1 MTNEAAETK
10 TETPAAPTAGQDVP
24 VKEEVKAEVNK
35 EEKSDQD
42 TEKEKKTEEK
52 KEKKPAAPPKPTV
65 HKADFE
71 KDVVYLFQFSRT
83 PVLPSISPFCLK
95 VETFLRVAGIKYEN
109 VDHRMKL
116 RSKKG
121 QLPFVELNGEEIS
134 DSSFI
139 IKELSAKFEK
149 DLDAALST
157 EQKTL
162 SHAMITMVE
171 NHLHWIV
178 SWWKTKVPV
187 RMLDG
192 YKMDLQKVFQTKIP
206 APILNFV
213 FKQKMKSKSKAV
225 KAVGLGVH
233 KSEEIEDLGKS
244 DLKALSDQLQD
255 KPFFFGDEPTLLDI
269 VTFANVAQ
277 LVFLDKE
284 VECPLRSYIEESHTN
299 LVGHANRIKER
310 FYPDWEEMCQSLEL
324 NTHLPKPPPK
334 EEVKEEVKKEE
345 AKKEAPEA
353 AAEPAADKEKADEDK
368 EKEEDNKK
376 AETEAKAE

>member
-171 NHLHWIV
+171 NHLHWINKA
-178 SWWKTKVPV
+178 W
-187 RMLDG
+187 R
-192 YKMDLQKVFQTKIP
+192 
-206 APILNFV
+206 
-213 FKQKMKSKSKAV
+213 SKNP
-225 KAVGLGVH
+225 G
-233 KSEEIEDLGKS
+233 EW
-244 DLKALSDQLQD
+244 LKATRLNLQQ
-255 KPFFFGDEPTLLDI
+255 I
-269 VTFANVAQ
+269 W
-277 LVFLDKE
+277 
-284 VECPLRSYIEESHTN
+284 ESKMPN
-299 LVGHANRIKER
+299 LV
-310 FYPDWEEMCQSLEL
+310 L
-324 NTHLPKPPPK
+324 NMAFKMRQKQVTSRRT
-334 EEVKEEVKKEE
+334 
-345 AKKEAPEA
+345 A
-353 AAEPAADKEKADEDK
+353 
-368 EKEEDNKK
+368 
-376 AETEAKAE
+376 

>member
-1 MTNEAAETK
+1 MTNEAETK
-10 TETPAAPTAGQDVP
+10 TEVPAAPVDQDVP

-42 TEKEKKTEEK
+42 TEKDKKVEEK
-52 KEKKPAAPPKPTV
+52 KEKKPPAPPKPTV
-65 HKADFE
+65 HKPDFE

-83 PVLPSISPFCLK
+83 PVVPSISPFCLK
-95 VETFLRVAGIKYEN
+95 METFLRVAGIKYEN

-139 IKELSAKFEK
+139 VKELSTKFDK
-149 DLDAALST
+149 DLDAALT
-157 EQKTL
+157 PEQKTL
-162 SHAMITMVE
+162 SHAMISMIE
-171 NHLHWIV
+171 NHLHWV
-178 SWWKTKVPV
+178 VGWWRSKVPS
-187 RMLDG
+187 RMLAG
-192 YKMDLQKVFQTKIP
+192 YKLDLQRMFQTKLP
-206 APILNFV
+206 AALLNFG
-213 FKQKMKSKSKAV
+213 FKLRMKSKSKAV

-233 KSEEIEDLGKS
+233 KPEEIEEMGKN
-244 DLKALSDQLQD
+244 DLKVLSDQLQD

-269 VTFANVAQ
+269 VAFANVAQ

-284 VECPLRSYIEESHTN
+284 VDCPLRTYVEENHTN

-310 FYPDWEEMCQSLEL
+310 FYPDWEEMCQTLEL
-324 NTHLPKPPPK
+324 NTHLPKPPPEEAK
-334 EEVKEEVKKEE
+334 EEE
-345 AKKEAPEA
+345 AKKEEAEDKPEEA
-353 AAEPAADKEKADEDK
+353 SAEAAADKEKADEDK

-376 AETEAKAE
+376 SEADKAE

>member
-1 MTNEAAETK
+1 MTNEAETK
-10 TETPAAPTAGQDVP
+10 TEAPPAPADTDVP
-24 VKEEVKAEVNK
+24 VKEEVKAEANR

-42 TEKEKKTEEK
+42 TEKDKKPEEK
-52 KEKKPAAPPKPTV
+52 KEKKPAPPPKPAV
-65 HKADFE
+65 HKPDFE

-95 VETFLRVAGIKYEN
+95 METFLRVAGIKYEN

-121 QLPFVELNGEEIS
+121 QLPFVEMNGEEIS

-139 IKELSAKFEK
+139 IKELSTKFEK
-149 DLDAALST
+149 DLDAPLTA
-157 EQKTL
+157 EQKNL
-162 SHAMITMVE
+162 SHAMISMIE

-178 SWWKTKVPV
+178 GWWRSKVPT
-187 RMLDG
+187 RMLAG
-192 YKMDLQKVFQTKIP
+192 YKLDLQRMFQTKLP
-206 APILNFV
+206 TALLNFG
-213 FKQKMKSKSKAV
+213 FKLRAKNKSKAV

-233 KSEEIEDLGKS
+233 KPEEIEDMGKH
-244 DLKALSDQLQD
+244 DLKVLSDQLQD

-269 VTFANVAQ
+269 VAFANVAQ

-284 VECPLRSYIEESHTN
+284 VECPLRAFIEESHTN

-310 FYPDWEEMCQSLEL
+310 FFPDWEEMCQTLEL
-324 NTHLPKPPPK
+324 NTHLPKPPP
-334 EEVKEEVKKEE
+334 EEVKEEAAPKEE
-345 AKKEAPEA
+345 AKEEA
-353 AAEPAADKEKADEDK
+353 APAEAAADKEKADEDK

-376 AETEAKAE
+376 SEADKAE